1 MDYNNMLILSATI
14 CFAFLF
20 GRIFVKPIKFIF
32 KVVLN
37 SILGCLLIALI
48 NYIGLNFSFHIGI
61 NIWTSA
67 LVGILGIPG
76 AVLLIILKIFI
87 I

>member
-1 MDYNNMLILSATI
+1 MDYNNMLVLSATI

-67 LVGILGIPG
+67 LDGILGIPG
-76 AVLLIILKIFI
+76 SVLLIILKIFI

>member
-1 MDYNNMLILSATI
+1 MDYNNMLVLSATI

-37 SILGCLLIALI
+37 SILGCLLIALQLLSY
-48 NYIGLNFSFHIGI
+48 YISKEKGLDVEKPRNLAKSV
-61 NIWTSA
+61 T
-67 LVGILGIPG
+67 VE
-76 AVLLIILKIFI
+76 
-87 I
+87 

>member
-1 MDYNNMLILSATI
+1 MDYNNMLVLSATI

-32 KVVLN
+32 KVV
-37 SILGCLLIALI
+37 I